1 MGKDYHKKK
10 KKAGSI
16 KERKWKRKA
25 RDQPKKDKKKRA
37 KSSGSHSSS
46 SSESS
51 ESSSTPTINASRMRR
66 LARRQV
72 EQALDTIGFSK
83 KNKAKDEEKKNRSR
97 MMSRALAVGSLNGAL
112 PANHQISS
120 PAHGNGNLTSHPGGL
135 AMVVTLVV
143 EPVKVVAMVVAMV
156 VEPVMVVAMVVMMLV
171 GMSMMQGNISSI
183 LNTRKSHG
191 RKATRI
197 PGMKIIILRHKK
209 TRGAMLLKMSLKVG
223 CHRGQRGSSQINS
236 KQHGKMHAHQ
246 SLHLHQ
252 KQMPHLALKQCPKVL
267 GGDPLQVLFQDLIN
281 FHQFPH
287 PWNHHQ
293 DWCLLYQRQ
302 LI

>member
-1 MGKDYHKKK
+1 
-10 KKAGSI
+10 
-16 KERKWKRKA
+16 
-25 RDQPKKDKKKRA
+25 
-37 KSSGSHSSS
+37 
-46 SSESS
+46 
-51 ESSSTPTINASRMRR
+51 
-66 LARRQV
+66 
-72 EQALDTIGFSK
+72 
-83 KNKAKDEEKKNRSR
+83 
-97 MMSRALAVGSLNGAL
+97 MSRALAVGSLNGAL

-120 PAHGNGNLTSHPGGL
+120 PAPGNGNLTSHPGGL

-143 EPVKVVAMVVAMV
+143 EPVKVVAMV

-197 PGMKIIILRHKK
+197 PGMKIIILRHMK
-209 TRGAMLLKMSLKVG
+209 TRGAMLLMMSLKVG
-223 CHRGQRGSSQINS
+223 CPKGQKGSSQLNS
-236 KQHGKMHAHQ
+236 KQLGKMHAHQ

-252 KQMPHLALKQCPKVL
+252 KQRPHLALKQCPKVL
-267 GGDPLQVLFQDLIN
+267 GGDPLQVLFQNLIN

-287 PWNHHQ
+287 HWNHHQ

>member
-1 MGKDYHKKK
+1 
-10 KKAGSI
+10 
-16 KERKWKRKA
+16 
-25 RDQPKKDKKKRA
+25 
-37 KSSGSHSSS
+37 
-46 SSESS
+46 
-51 ESSSTPTINASRMRR
+51 
-66 LARRQV
+66 
-72 EQALDTIGFSK
+72 
-83 KNKAKDEEKKNRSR
+83 
-97 MMSRALAVGSLNGAL
+97 
-112 PANHQISS
+112 
-120 PAHGNGNLTSHPGGL
+120 
-135 AMVVTLVV
+135 MVVFMLVT
-143 EPVKVVAMVVAMV
+143 MVVVFMLV
-156 VEPVMVVAMVVMMLV
+156 IMVVMMMV

-197 PGMKIIILRHKK
+197 PGMKIIILRHKT

-223 CHRGQRGSSQINS
+223 CPKGQRGSSQINS

-252 KQMPHLALKQCPKVL
+252 KQRPHLALKQCPKVL

-281 FHQFPH
+281 FYQFHH
-287 PWNHHQ
+287 PWNPHQ

>member
-1 MGKDYHKKK
+1 
-10 KKAGSI
+10 
-16 KERKWKRKA
+16 
-25 RDQPKKDKKKRA
+25 
-37 KSSGSHSSS
+37 
-46 SSESS
+46 
-51 ESSSTPTINASRMRR
+51 
-66 LARRQV
+66 
-72 EQALDTIGFSK
+72 
-83 KNKAKDEEKKNRSR
+83 

-112 PANHQISS
+112 PAKDQLSS
-120 PAHGNGNLTSHPGGL
+120 PAPGNGTLTSHPGGL

-143 EPVKVVAMVVAMV
+143 V
-156 VEPVMVVAMVVMMLV
+156 PVMVVAKVVVGMSMMQGNSSIMMVV

-267 GGDPLQVLFQDLIN
+267 GGDPLQV
-281 FHQFPH
+281 
-287 PWNHHQ
+287 
-293 DWCLLYQRQ
+293 
-302 LI
+302 